1 MEVLIVKEVSI
12 LSYQG
17 DLRRGRDR
25 GRKGGG
31 TKRKE
36 SEGGIEGGMGG
47 TGGGEEREGKE
58 EEMDREGKIERD
70 REGGEEA

>member
-1 MEVLIVKEVSI
+1 
-12 LSYQG
+12 
-17 DLRRGRDR
+17 
-25 GRKGGG
+25 
-31 TKRKE
+31 
-36 SEGGIEGGMGG
+36 MGE